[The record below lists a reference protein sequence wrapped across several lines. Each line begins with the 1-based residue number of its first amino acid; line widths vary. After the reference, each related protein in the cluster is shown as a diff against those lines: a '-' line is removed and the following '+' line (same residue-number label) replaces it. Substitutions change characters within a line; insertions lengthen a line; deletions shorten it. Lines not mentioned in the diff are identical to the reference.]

1 MRTLNKEELYD
12 ILYGCAVLGT
22 GGGGLLTKG
31 LKLVDTALES
41 GKSFDL
47 VTLEELPD
55 DGFIGVPYC
64 CGALSNKAD
73 ETLAKLP
80 ILPDPPGVLAA
91 QAMERYLRRP
101 FDGFMSTELGG
112 GNTAEAFYTAAVMG
126 RPIVDADPAGRSVPE
141 LQHSTFFL
149 HDIPIAPM
157 SVADVYGN
165 SAVFDRVTSDERAE
179 AWARAL
185 ATASNNTVG
194 ILDHPS
200 KVSDI
205 RKAVIDGAIT
215 YAEKLGKALRG
226 ALKSEADPAEAVITE
241 GQGQEL
247 FYGTV
252 QSAEF
257 ESKDGFTFGTILMK
271 GLNNYD
277 GKTYKIWIKNE
288 NLVSWLDDAVH
299 VTAPD
304 LICMLRDDGEIQ
316 MNPHVKSGQI
326 FTVFALPAPEQWTT
340 PRGIDC
346 LGPRSF
352 GFDFDYKSFK

>member
-1 MRTLNKEELYD
+1 MRTLSKNELYN

-22 GGGGLLTKG
+22 GGGGLLTNG
-31 LKLVDTALES
+31 LALVDKALAA
-41 GKSFDL
+41 GMSFNL
-47 VTLEELPD
+47 VTFEELPD

-64 CGALSNKAD
+64 CGALSDNAD

-80 ILPDPPGVLAA
+80 VLPDPPGVLAA
-91 QAMERYLRRP
+91 QAMERYLGRS

-112 GNTAEAFYTAAVMG
+112 SNTAEAFYTAAVMG

-165 SAVFDRVTSDERAE
+165 SAVFDRVTNDKRAE

-200 KVSDI
+200 KVADM
-205 RKAVIDGAIT
+205 RGAVIEGAIT
-215 YAEKLGKALRG
+215 HAEKLGAALRG
-226 ALKSEADPAEAVITE
+226 ALESGGSPVDAVIAA
-241 GQGQEL
+241 GQGKEL

-252 QSAEF
+252 QSAKF
-257 ESKDGFTFGTILMK
+257 ESREGFTFGTVLMQ
-271 GLNNYD
+271 GLKD
-277 GKTYKIWIKNE
+277 FAGKTYKIWIKNE
-288 NLVSWLDDAVH
+288 NIVSWLNDAVH

-316 MNPHVKSGQI
+316 MNPHVKAGQT
-326 FTVFALPAPEQWTT
+326 FTVFALPAPDQWTT
-340 PRGIDC
+340 PKGIAC

-352 GFDFDYKSFK
+352 GFDFDYKPF